1 MRKSKSDRRKENNRV
16 VNGVKKSKSDRR
28 KERVN
33 NLFLHKEKTNNQW
46 FNSLIPAEVEHALQE
61 ARVKENK
68 HNLHNESM
76 NNQRFNNLIPAEAEQ
91 ALQEARDKEN
101 PETNETHTSRPNAID
116 NRQSAQPRSASR
128 RDQSTKSPMRK
139 ENSLSP
145 GRQGFQV
152 PLARDRR
159 TDSQKAQIEEGTDFV
174 NNSRREEDFPATI
187 DSRRDPTSIDTST
200 MQDQFRARAE
210 KKRAARQGRT
220 GARTAP
226 SPIT

>member
-1 MRKSKSDRRKENNRV
+1 
-16 VNGVKKSKSDRR
+16 
-28 KERVN
+28 VN
-33 NLFLHKEKTNNQW
+33 NLFFHKEKNNKQW

-68 HNLHNESM
+68 HNLHKESM
-76 NNQRFNNLIPAEAEQ
+76 NNQWFNSLIPAEAEQ

-139 ENSLSP
+139 ENSLKSP
-145 GRQGFQV
+145 GRQRFQV
-152 PLARDRR
+152 PFARDRR

-174 NNSRREEDFPATI
+174 NNSRREEDSPATM

-220 GARTAP
+220 GARTP
-226 SPIT
+226 RPHRPPDVHI